1 MFPEDHTAFSRVHS
15 VKVGKGPLE
24 VQKADFNRDGFMDY
38 VTADFDA
45 DTVTVLITRNGPLL
59 FETITLYSGDGCMNT
74 LIEDFNQD
82 GQLDLVVIGAVESIM
97 TIYTYTSA
105 GTFEQKDQIHL
116 PAFVLMEHQRNERAR
131 LRLMTAGRF
140 LNTENRQL
148 AVSVMYRLL
157 LYEITPD
164 LKFSLVKDF
173 DLSPSVMQML
183 AVDFDANGLDELV
196 LTHPRPSRVNIFK
209 LSATEMVLQNS
220 LLLDHDIS
228 GNVPEDI
235 IAAPLY
241 SSEATDLAMLTFG
254 DDFYAFKGIASV
266 PVEERISLPWTMKI
280 DQLICDC
287 FDHDQLLEVLGIGQ
301 DIKSNQGALFLV
313 YGQKPFLYTNLKV
326 LPLDIPYTL
335 DQRLA
340 FTATH
345 IDEDALPDL
354 AVCDYLKHELVFYR
368 NITPPDE

>member
-1 MFPEDHTAFSRVHS
+1 
-15 VKVGKGPLE
+15 
-24 VQKADFNRDGFMDY
+24 
-38 VTADFDA
+38 
-45 DTVTVLITRNGPLL
+45 
-59 FETITLYSGDGCMNT
+59 MNT

-97 TIYTYTSA
+97 TIYTYVCWNIRT
-105 GTFEQKDQIHL
+105 KDQIHL

-313 YGQKPFLYTNLKV
+313 YGQALLYTNLNLLWIFPIHWTKG
-326 LPLDIPYTL
+326 LPLRRRILMRMHSLIWRCVT
-335 DQRLA
+335 
-340 FTATH
+340 T
-345 IDEDALPDL
+345 
-354 AVCDYLKHELVFYR
+354 
-368 NITPPDE
+368 